1 MRSVV
6 TGEPRVRLAPGHRH
20 HRAGRLGVTWIQ
32 SDQIPCPYRVGYN
45 NSIVS
50 ERVESPEADADGTF
64 AFTRS
69 LSLSPVPS
77 PRLDPAVQLFNS
89 SAPRNNGWYQTIP
102 ATYVASQTVPVKKF
116 LPVPLPVQKEQ
127 PIPRGIKK
135 FPGILRNSLPFLP
148 PSQRK
153 RKGRERNAQPSHWLS
168 QRDRE
173 TLRQLR
179 FY

>member
-102 ATYVASQTVPVKKF
+102 ATYVASQTVPAKEFLPFPF
-116 LPVPLPVQKEQ
+116 LPVPLPVQKERL
-127 PIPRGIKK
+127 IP
-135 FPGILRNSLPFLP
+135 
-148 PSQRK
+148 
-153 RKGRERNAQPSHWLS
+153 
-168 QRDRE
+168 
-173 TLRQLR
+173 
-179 FY
+179 